1 MYQVI
6 VRSVVIYTATMVA
19 IRLMGRRQIG
29 ELQPSEFAVT
39 IIVSNIATIS
49 IENVDIPVWF
59 GIVPMLVIVTIDV
72 IVSCIGL
79 KSRGFRKW
87 VSGRPKVII
96 RDGIIDQRQLRSIRY
111 TIDDLMESLRGE
123 GIFNIDEVQFAIVET
138 TGKISF
144 YQKYSARNVTNQDIN
159 LQGTSVDPPVV
170 VVSDGKMVPSALES
184 LKLSQ
189 EWLLKTLTERNLKVR
204 DVFIMTADSS
214 GLVYLAPKL

>member
-6 VRSVVIYTATMVA
+6 IRSIIIYTATMIS

-49 IENVDIPVWF
+49 IENIDIPIWF
-59 GIVPMLVIVTIDV
+59 GIIPMLIIVAIDV
-72 IVSCIGL
+72 IVSYMGL
-79 KSRGFRKW
+79 NSRSFRKW
-87 VSGRPKVII
+87 VSGRPKII
-96 RDGIIDQRQLRSIRY
+96 IKDGIIDQNQLKKIRY

-123 GIFNIDEVQFAIVET
+123 GIFDLEDVQFAIVET

-159 LQGTSVDPPVV
+159 LQSNSTNPPMVV
-170 VVSDGKMVPSALES
+170 ISDGKLIPSALDT
-184 LKLSQ
+184 LKLS
-189 EWLLKTLTERNLKVR
+189 EDWLLKTITEKHLKVE
-204 DVFIMTADSS
+204 DIFIMTADDGGKFYIAEKS
-214 GLVYLAPKL
+214 